1 MSKCNKIFLEIENNL
16 QILSIF
22 SENFEYQ
29 SIIESP
35 GEVVDNSKDVEN
47 ISEPLTFVLVLQ
59 EVSEDT
65 EGVVGE
71 GGHQQKKERS
81 VDVDG
86 VLDGVGYGVGKLDCA
101 LESSSVRS
109 SLLSDVLLTP
119 GKDGN

>member
-47 ISEPLTFVLVLQ
+47 ISESLTFVLVLQ

-86 VLDGVGYGVGKLDCA
+86 VLDGGGHRVRQLDSA
-101 LESSSVRS
+101 LD
-109 SLLSDVLLTP
+109 SLLSLRSLATLQASSQE
-119 GKDGN
+119 

>member
-47 ISEPLTFVLVLQ
+47 ISESLTFVLVLQ
-59 EVSEDT
+59 EVSKDT

-71 GGHQQKKERS
+71 GGHQQKKERA

-86 VLDGVGYGVGKLDCA
+86 VLDGGGQRVRQLDSA
-101 LESSSVRS
+101 LD
-109 SLLSDVLLTP
+109 SLLSLRGLATLQASSQE
-119 GKDGN
+119 